1 MKKKMICLIIVI
13 TLAGIS
19 TLSAQMSKVQLQ
31 EMYVTYLRGQG
42 YNPSVDSDGDVN
54 FTAQSQSFYIEVL
67 EREPQSFRIV
77 LSGTLD
83 PGSNRLRAL
92 EAASAATRTNR
103 VVRVF
108 LTARGRIG
116 IDTYIFIARPE
127 DFNVHLNRMVGQM
140 VMARDEFLAA
150 IR

>member
-1 MKKKMICLIIVI
+1 MRAKVIII
-13 TLAGIS
+13 FFILMAFGLS
-19 TLSAQMSKVQLQ
+19 TLSAQMTKKQLQ
-31 EMYVTYLRGQG
+31 DRYVSYLRGEG
-42 YNPSVDSDGDVN
+42 YNPTVDSDGDVN
-54 FTAQSQSFYIEVL
+54 FTAQGQSFYIEVL

-77 LSGTLD
+77 LSSTLEL
-83 PGSNRLRAL
+83 GSNRLKAL

-108 LTARGRIG
+108 LTGSGRIG

-127 DFNVHLNRMVGQM
+127 DFSVHLNRMVGQM

>member
-1 MKKKMICLIIVI
+1 MKAKVIIIFFILMAVG
-13 TLAGIS
+13 LS
-19 TLSAQMSKVQLQ
+19 TLSAQMTKKQLQ
-31 EMYVTYLRGQG
+31 DMYVSYLRGEG
-42 YNPSVDSDGDVN
+42 YSPSIDSDGDVN
-54 FTAQSQSFYIEVL
+54 FTAQGQSFYIEVL
-67 EREPQSFRIV
+67 EREPQSFRII
-77 LSGTLD
+77 LSSTLD

-108 LTARGRIG
+108 LTGSGRIG

-127 DFNVHLNRMVGQM
+127 DFSVHLNRMVGQM
-140 VMARDEFLAA
+140 VIARDEFLAG

>member
-1 MKKKMICLIIVI
+1 MSRKVLCLVIVLV
-13 TLAGIS
+13 LAGIS
-19 TLSAQMSKVQLQ
+19 TLSAQMSKSQLQ

-42 YNPSVDSDGDVN
+42 YNPSIDSDGDVN
-54 FTAQSQSFYIEVL
+54 FTAQGQSFYIEVL

-83 PGSNRLRAL
+83 LGSNRLRAL

-108 LTARGRIG
+108 LTGSGRIG

-127 DFNVHLNRMVGQM
+127 DFSVHLNRMVGQM

>member
-1 MKKKMICLIIVI
+1 MKVKVIIIFIILMVVG
-13 TLAGIS
+13 LS
-19 TLSAQMSKVQLQ
+19 TLSAQMTKKQLQ
-31 EMYVTYLRGQG
+31 DMYVTYLRTQG

-54 FTAQSQSFYIEVL
+54 FTAQGQSFYIEVL

-77 LSGTLD
+77 LSSTLD

-108 LTARGRIG
+108 LTGSGRIG

-127 DFNVHLNRMVGQM
+127 DFSVHLNRMVGQI